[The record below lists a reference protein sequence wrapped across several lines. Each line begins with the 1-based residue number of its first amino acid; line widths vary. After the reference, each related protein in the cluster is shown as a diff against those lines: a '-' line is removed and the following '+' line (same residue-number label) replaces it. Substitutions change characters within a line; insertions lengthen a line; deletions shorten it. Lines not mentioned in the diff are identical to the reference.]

1 MKDQKIQNKKNYN
14 VLFIKE
20 RSISRPFSYVKH
32 HRDNDTLEG
41 QRYNDRD
48 NEEGQPSGSYF
59 YMLKNAF
66 HIV

>member
-48 NEEGQPSGSYF
+48 NEEGQASG
-59 YMLKNAF
+59 
-66 HIV
+66 